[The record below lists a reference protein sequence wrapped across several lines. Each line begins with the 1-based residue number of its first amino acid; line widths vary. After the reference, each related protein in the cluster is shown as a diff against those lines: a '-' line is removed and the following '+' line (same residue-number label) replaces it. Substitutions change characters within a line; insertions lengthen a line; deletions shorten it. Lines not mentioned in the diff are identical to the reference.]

1 MPLLLAVILIIIAF
15 YVMTKIIDEHFIKSL
30 DNISEWL
37 KLPESVSGATLL
49 AFGTSAPEIST
60 ALFALFLASASP
72 AIGVGAIV
80 GSAIFQILVVIGF
93 AAVVKTAY
101 LNWQPVVRDSAVY
114 AAAIILLVLFI
125 RDGVFTTI
133 EGAILVASYGGYLVL
148 LYLWARYLEP
158 PSEPDPLELVEK
170 ETLKKH
176 HPGQPHGLRQ
186 LSAFVRV
193 PVDRIL
199 NLIPDAQKYPK
210 WTVPV
215 FVLSLLIIAGASY
228 LMVISAT
235 SLATTLGVPAAII
248 GLTILA
254 GGTSIA
260 ELVSSA
266 IVSRQG
272 RGDMAIANAI
282 GSNTFDILISLGLP
296 VLIYTLIHGPVTDF
310 GGANITSSLLLLF
323 FTLLAVLLLLAS
335 QKFKITRKMGWVL
348 IGIYVIYVIAA
359 YSGWLGNGG

>member
-1 MPLLLAVILIIIAF
+1 MPLLLAIILIIIAF
-15 YVMTKIIDEHFIKSL
+15 YVMTKIIDEHFITSL

-60 ALFALFLASASP
+60 ALFALFLTSASP

-93 AAVVKTAY
+93 AAIVKTAY

-125 RDGVFTTI
+125 RDGVFTVL

-148 LYLWARYLEP
+148 LYFWARYLEP
-158 PSEPDPLELVEK
+158 PSEPDPLELVEE
-170 ETLKKH
+170 ETLRH
-176 HPGQPHGLRQ
+176 RPGQPHGLRR
-186 LSAFVRV
+186 LSAFVSL
-193 PVDRIL
+193 PVDRVL
-199 NLIPDAQKYPK
+199 GLLPDARQHPH

-235 SLATTLGVPAAII
+235 SLATSLGVPAAII

-323 FTLLAVLLLLAS
+323 FTLVAVLLLLAS

-348 IGIYVIYVIAA
+348 IGIYLIYVIAA
-359 YSGWLGNGG
+359 YSGWLGANG